1 MEAQF
6 LTGYQCCGITLGD
19 MHQLLQHYEEH
30 HAQPPALVASR
41 LSQSGQGGLGPSGRS
56 AGGLGSQNM
65 QQFTQSSQGADTP
78 MGFRPSQNS
87 MTPFRNDAF
96 NRTTLA
102 TVQDMDTLEDMEMD
116 EPIGPTDSI
125 QQFSSQ
131 QQQPFQTLSNARIPQ
146 VNVNLANTMQGHQ
159 GLRGSTPTTPSAGHQ
174 NLPLQ
179 NNPTVSSV
187 NTPALSTQSLQHPK
201 TSPESSAPGT
211 PGDFDQEFAGNYV
224 GGINMPSSTDPL
236 QGQNA
241 GWSNLGYNIGPDMS
255 DLTIDEP
262 AKRLSSKQGGFNHQQ
277 LQMQNAFRN
286 ELLSNTDL
294 AKRLREEQLVT
305 GLGGNPVGFFEQE
318 HKPYKC
324 PVIGCEK
331 AYKNQNGLKYHKQVG
346 EGILDTALNRQLT
359 PPAARPPEPTAER
372 EPRRH
377 ILHRRSRLANPVP
390 RHRRHGEG
398 EAVPVR
404 GVRQALQESER
415 AEVPSAALEPLQ
427 PGKQAE
433 SDERAWRTGQ
443 PAGPERQRRRRWAWR
458 HGRWR
463 LVLSKRPRSRRLGT

>member
-1 MEAQF
+1 
-6 LTGYQCCGITLGD
+6 
-19 MHQLLQHYEEH
+19 
-30 HAQPPALVASR
+30 
-41 LSQSGQGGLGPSGRS
+41 
-56 AGGLGSQNM
+56 M
-65 QQFTQSSQGADTP
+65 QQFTQQGADAQ
-78 MGFRPSQNS
+78 MGYRPSQNS
-87 MTPFRNDAF
+87 MTSFRNDGF
-96 NRTTLA
+96 NRTTLS

-116 EPIGPTDSI
+116 DPIGPADPVP
-125 QQFSSQ
+125 QFPTQ
-131 QQQPFQTLSNARIPQ
+131 QQQPFQSLSNARIPQ
-146 VNVNLANTMQGHQ
+146 LNVNLANTMQGHQ

-211 PGDFDQEFAGNYV
+211 PGDFDQDFAGNYM
-224 GGINMPSSTDPL
+224 GDISMPQTLDTLP
-236 QGQNA
+236 GNNP
-241 GWSNLGYNIGPDMS
+241 GWPNLGYNIGPDMS

-346 EGILDTALNRQLT
+346 TNIFQFSMEHIANSSQHGHQNQQLKENPDGTFSIVDPVSQIPYPGTVGMEKEKPYRCEVCGKRYKNLNGLKYHRQHSNPCNPENRLN
-359 PPAARPPEPTAER
+359 PMNVPGAPANLQGPNVNVAGAG
-372 EPRRH
+372 
-377 ILHRRSRLANPVP
+377 L
-390 RHRRHGEG
+390 GG
-398 EAVPVR
+398 MGD
-404 GVRQALQESER
+404 GVLF
-415 AEVPSAALEPLQ
+415 
-427 PGKQAE
+427 
-433 SDERAWRTGQ
+433 
-443 PAGPERQRRRRWAWR
+443 
-458 HGRWR
+458 
-463 LVLSKRPRSRRLGT
+463 